1 MYITICCIISVAHV
15 DTILVMMMPQLLE
28 KGWL

>member
-15 DTILVMMMPQLLE
+15 DTILVMMPQLLE